1 MIAFVAVLL
10 IIAEPFVII
19 WALNTLFQTGIAYGW
34 LEWLAVFALGGIVR
48 WSFLLPRD

>member
-1 MIAFVAVLL
+1 MIVFGAILL

-19 WALNTLFQTGIAYGW
+19 WALNTLFQTGISYGA

-48 WSFLLPRD
+48 WAFLLPRD